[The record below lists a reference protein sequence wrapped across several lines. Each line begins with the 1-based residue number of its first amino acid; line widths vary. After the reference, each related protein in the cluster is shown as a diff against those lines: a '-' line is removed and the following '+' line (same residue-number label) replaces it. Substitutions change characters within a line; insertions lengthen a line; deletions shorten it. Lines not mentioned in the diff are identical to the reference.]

1 MSARRRI
8 WMPLVAVAMMAVAP
22 GFAAAQA
29 RAYKDAAKPYAGRSL
44 TILDEVTPLQ
54 EHMLTLVPEF
64 EKATGIKVD
73 YQLLNHFEVISK
85 GQADMLAGRGAYD
98 AVMLHSPQMGLLLD
112 AGVIRA
118 IDDLLGNKAL
128 TNPGLDRA
136 DFIEP
141 AADSLTRF
149 RGKTYGFLNWNY
161 NEVYWARGDLFG
173 HPEEKAAFKKKYGY
187 DLAPARTPQQRRET
201 PEFFTRKR
209 SEKLAGQT
217 LDSDFYGIVMEGIEG
232 GTTLWT
238 VLNAFVKNF

>member
-29 RAYKDAAKPYAGRSL
+29 WSYKDAAKPYAGRSI

-54 EHMLTLVPEF
+54 EHMRTLVPEF

-85 GQADMLAGRGAYD
+85 GQADMLSGRGAYD

-161 NEVYWARGDLFG
+161 NVVYWARGDLFG

-187 DLAPARTPQQRRET
+187 DLAPARTLPRIC
-201 PEFFTRKR
+201 
-209 SEKLAGQT
+209 SVAAASALC
-217 LDSDFYGIVMEGIEG
+217 
-232 GTTLWT
+232 
-238 VLNAFVKNF
+238 